1 MEGEVESLPFS
12 VKMKKTIAIMS
23 LLMLYGCRSKADTV
37 AVRHADS
44 VAALSSVSATT
55 LDRVETWETL
65 VMRADSL
72 GRLVPVSRGLVRHTE
87 KSSESAQRGDTAVFA
102 ASNEEQHHQETQK
115 AAEAVKTSRAGVTGF
130 AVGLWFAFSAVVLL
144 LAAYLLSKWK
154 R

>member
-1 MEGEVESLPFS
+1 
-12 VKMKKTIAIMS
+12 MKKTIAIMS
-23 LLMLYGCRSKADTV
+23 LLMLYGCRSKADTM
-37 AVRHADS
+37 AVRHSDS
-44 VAALSSVSATT
+44 VAALSSLSAST

-102 ASNEEQHHQETQK
+102 ALNEEQHHQETQK

>member
-1 MEGEVESLPFS
+1 
-12 VKMKKTIAIMS
+12 MKKTIAIMS
-23 LLMLYGCRSKADTV
+23 LLLLYGCRSKADTV

-44 VAALSSVSATT
+44 VSALRSVGAST

-72 GRLVPVSRGLVRHTE
+72 GRLVPVSRDVIRHTE
-87 KSSESAQRGDTAVFA
+87 KASESAMRGDTAVFA
-102 ASNEEQHHQETQK
+102 ASNEEQHHQETKK
-115 AAEAVKTSRAGVTGF
+115 AAEAAQTSRAGFTGF
-130 AVGLWFAFSAVVLL
+130 AIGVWAAFSAVVLL